1 MGEQFEQVDL
11 SAASFRKVHLNGARF
26 RMVDL
31 SGVVLRDVSLAAAS
45 IDGSELDGLR
55 IDGVEIAP
63 LVEAE
68 LDRRY
73 PGRAWRRAS
82 DPAEL
87 RTAWD
92 AIQDSWAA
100 AYERA
105 AALPAGSVDVSVD
118 GEWSFARTLRHLVFA
133 TDAWLGAIQGEQR
146 AFHPWGEPF
155 SELAEFVAEPLT
167 DPAAN
172 PSYAEV
178 RELRADRV
186 ARVRD
191 FLAEVS
197 PQRLAEE
204 VEGPL
209 WEDGR
214 KLSVLRCL
222 RVILNEEC
230 EHLRFADRDLAVLE
244 AGGTGATLV
253 TPV

>member
-1 MGEQFEQVDL
+1 MPQEFDHVDL
-11 SAASFRKVHLNGARF
+11 TGARFRKVRLNEARF
-26 RMVDL
+26 RMVDF
-31 SGVVLRDVSLAAAS
+31 SGAQLRDVSLQGAS
-45 IDGSELDGLR
+45 IDGSEIDGLT
-55 IDGVEIAP
+55 IDGVEVAP

-73 PGRAWRRAS
+73 PARALRRAS

-87 RTAWD
+87 RVAWK
-92 AIQDSWAA
+92 AVEDSWAA
-100 AYERA
+100 MYERA
-105 AALPAGSVDVSVD
+105 GALPEGGVDVSVE

-155 SELAEFVAEPLT
+155 TELAEFVPEPLT
-167 DPAAN
+167 DPTAS

-178 RELRADRV
+178 LALRADQV

-191 FLAEVS
+191 FLATVTPEG
-197 PQRLAEE
+197 LAEE

-214 KLSVLRCL
+214 HLSVLRCL
-222 RVILNEEC
+222 RVILNEERD
-230 EHLRFADRDLAVLE
+230 HLRYADRDLTLLE
-244 AGGTGATLV
+244 TTTNPAPTSAT
-253 TPV
+253 